1 MQVFAA
7 WLLVLGTVDDPG
19 FGGVTE
25 AAPEGP
31 ASGYTDDD
39 DEGPPPANVEPAST
53 STPTA
58 DPDVDASLSGAG
70 DFPGAGASRSLQRF
84 PDAPTAAPTDAPTS
98 LELELNR
105 AGLDPNR
112 HPLLALRVEVARAR
126 RAFEDGRQ
134 HGLYSLRDEEAAWR
148 AAEAILLD
156 VERIALHRMNTCL
169 TRQGKNVVVKN
180 YRMTAAGPVAL
191 STQELLAHASP
202 VDPDGCSRLSLI
214 DDAVVRRVRRAH
226 EIARELTERRFGFH
240 EMAER
245 RALEAE
251 QATLR
256 KELAREDLP
265 ILSLPGGMDPHR
277 SR

>member
-1 MQVFAA
+1 MQVFAAA
-7 WLLVLGTVDDPG
+7 WLLVLGMVDEPG

-25 AAPEGP
+25 EAPE
-31 ASGYTDDD
+31 AAANGYADDD
-39 DEGPPPANVEPAST
+39 PPPRVDEEPAAT
-53 STPTA
+53 ATPTA
-58 DPDVDASLSGAG
+58 DVDASVSRAG
-70 DFPGAGASRSLQRF
+70 DFPGGGSSRSLEPF
-84 PDAPTAAPTDAPTS
+84 PESPIAESTDAPTS
-98 LELELNR
+98 LEVELKR
-105 AGLDPNR
+105 GGLDPSR

-148 AAEAILLD
+148 AAEAILVD

-169 TRQGKNVVVKN
+169 TRQGKNVAVKN

-202 VDPDGCSRLSLI
+202 IDPDGCSRISLI
-214 DDAVVRRVRRAH
+214 DDAVIQRVRRAH
-226 EIARELTERRFGFH
+226 ALGHELSTRRFGYH

-265 ILSLPGGMDPHR
+265 ILSLPGGQDPHR